1 MIIVSC
7 QRKTKGDMTMNGKV
21 ISVFAGLG
29 KTTVGNKYSNVCDL
43 QSSPYRCDY
52 SMIDKN
58 DYEKK
63 KYDSSRTPNPEWPN
77 NYLNAILEARKKYA
91 IVLVPSSLD
100 VRELLINNNIDFLF
114 ILPSNDYDNRKKLLE
129 RYKQRGNSNELIKD
143 VQNEKKAKINKYSNF
158 ARKNYFYADLPQGY
172 QITQYKYPI
181 VGEGE
186 VLIDLPD
193 GSVKSIGIERMH
205 IEQDAGKSIH
215 DIDPKKSFIDLNRAG
230 VGLMEIVTKPDFRTP
245 EEAGAFLKKL
255 RSILRYLGTCDGNMD
270 EGSMRCDVNVSVRP
284 LGTDEL
290 RTRCEMKNVNSI
302 KFVMQAIENEAR
314 RHVEVYESGG
324 EIVQETRQF
333 DPATGHT
340 KVMRKK
346 EFAHDY
352 RYFPEPDLA
361 PLILTDDYIQKLK
374 DEIPELPDEKKERF
388 VNKLGLTPYDAIVIC
403 ENKETADFFEKAADG
418 HDAKK
423 VANWLMG
430 DFFAMLNEKKLEL
443 KDSPVSAENLGRLV
457 ELVSKEVINGKT
469 AKDVFEIMAET
480 GENPEKIVEEK
491 GLRQVTD
498 TSAIEALVDEVLA
511 NAADNVAAY
520 KNGKQGLFGWFVGQV
535 MKVSRGKANPV
546 LVNELLK
553 KKLQ

>member
-1 MIIVSC
+1 MADFVIETSKGKWEVICGLEIHCQIISKSKIYSGASTEFGADPNEHVSFVDAGMPGMLPTLNREC
-7 QRKTKGDMTMNGKV
+7 VHQAVKTG
-21 ISVFAGLG
+21 IGL
-29 KTTVGNKYSNVCDL
+29 
-43 QSSPYRCDY
+43 
-52 SMIDKN
+52 
-58 DYEKK
+58 
-63 KYDSSRTPNPEWPN
+63 
-77 NYLNAILEARKKYA
+77 
-91 IVLVPSSLD
+91 
-100 VRELLINNNIDFLF
+100 
-114 ILPSNDYDNRKKLLE
+114 
-129 RYKQRGNSNELIKD
+129 
-143 VQNEKKAKINKYSNF
+143 KAKINKYSNF